1 MMYKQTRVN
10 LMLAWVFD
18 CSKYWFWW

>member
-1 MMYKQTRVN
+1 MYKQTRVN

>member
-1 MMYKQTRVN
+1 MYKQNRVN